1 MNALQNFFLVC
12 SGANKAILNR
22 TPTEMNR
29 YVGIGATIFF
39 TGLFAMIASSY
50 AIYTV
55 FDSYPIAI
63 AFGLLWGLMIFNLD
77 RYIVSTM
84 KRKGKFFRDFGMAF
98 PRLALAVLIA
108 VVIAKPLELKIF
120 ESEIDAEIAL
130 MQQENKKAQE
140 DLVMSRYVDAI
151 TKQESDIANL
161 KSEIQVKTDVRDRLA
176 NEAIIEAD
184 GTGGTQQ
191 RNMGPIYAIKKQEAD
206 NADAELQALI
216 AQSTPLIE
224 AKQEDLAALNERMN
238 QDMISLENATLSGFA
253 ARLEALDR
261 LSDKSQI
268 IYLASIF
275 IMLLFI
281 AIETAPIFVKLIS
294 ERRPYDYVLDKH
306 EFKYV
311 MNHKSITELLRER
324 TQNALDF
331 ETKTGRYKTNLAIEA
346 EKEISRQALQEHLE
360 SIKTEPLVWKD
371 LLKKG
376 KLFQLD

>member
-1 MNALQNFFLVC
+1 MNAIQNFFLVC
-12 SGANKAILNR
+12 SGANKSILNR
-22 TPTEMNR
+22 TPTEINR

-39 TGLFAMIASSY
+39 TGLFAMIASAY

-55 FDSYPIAI
+55 FNSYFISI

-84 KRKGKFFRDFGMAF
+84 KRKGKFFRDFGMAM
-98 PRLALAVLIA
+98 PRLMLAVLIA
-108 VVIAKPLELKIF
+108 MVIAKPLELKIF
-120 ESEIDAEIAL
+120 GTEIDAEIAL
-130 MQQENKKAQE
+130 MQQENRKAQE
-140 DLVMSRYVDAI
+140 DLVKSRYTEEI
-151 TKQESDIANL
+151 TKVEGDIESL
-161 KSEIQVKTDVRDRLA
+161 KSEIDEKTLQRDRLA

-206 NADAELQALI
+206 NADNELQALMG
-216 AQSTPLIE
+216 QTMPLIE
-224 AKQEDLAALNERMN
+224 EKQLALKDLNERMN
-238 QDMISLENATLSGFA
+238 QDMISLENAALSGFA

-261 LSDKSQI
+261 LSDKSSI

-294 ERRPYDYVLDKH
+294 ERSPYDYVLDKH
-306 EFKYV
+306 EFAYV
-311 MNHKSITELLRER
+311 MNHKSITQLLQER

-346 EKEISRQALQEHLE
+346 EKEISREVLKEHLE
-360 SIKTEPLVWKD
+360 SLKSEPLVWKD

>member
-1 MNALQNFFLVC
+1 MNAIQNFFLVC
-12 SGANKAILNR
+12 SGANKSILNR
-22 TPTEMNR
+22 TPTEVNR

-39 TGLFAMIASSY
+39 TGLFAMIASAY

-55 FDSYPIAI
+55 FNSYFISM

-84 KRKGKFFRDFGMAF
+84 KRKGKFFRDFGMAM
-98 PRLALAVLIA
+98 PRLMLAVLIA
-108 VVIAKPLELKIF
+108 MVIAKPLELKIF
-120 ESEIDAEIAL
+120 GTEIDAEIAL
-130 MQQENKKAQE
+130 MQQENRKAQE
-140 DLVMSRYVDAI
+140 DLVKSRYTEEI
-151 TKQESDIANL
+151 TKVEGDIQSL
-161 KSEIQVKTDVRDRLA
+161 KSEIDEKTLQRDRLA

-206 NADAELQALI
+206 NANNELLALMG
-216 AQSTPLIE
+216 QTVPLIE
-224 AKQEDLAALNERMN
+224 QKQLALKELNERMS
-238 QDMISLENATLSGFA
+238 QDMISLENAALSGFA

-261 LSDKSQI
+261 LSDKSSI

-294 ERRPYDYVLDKH
+294 ERSPYDYVLDKH
-306 EFKYV
+306 EFAYV
-311 MNHKSITELLRER
+311 MNHKSITELLQER

-346 EKEISRQALQEHLE
+346 EKEISREVLKEHLE
-360 SIKTEPLVWKD
+360 SLKSEPLVWKD